1 MTVNIEALIRS
12 LDKPYQTIRDAGI
25 MTYKTPPQG
34 TQSDPVLTLK
44 MKSEGVSLTFDNDA
58 DKALSE
64 ILLNIQNDKKDWV
77 LPNKLPS
84 PLQQDMSRQ
93 WVHETFGDPD
103 KSTPPEVFMKMKI
116 GWIERFT
123 IEDFHMPLTMCIYY
137 DMDEMVEA
145 VTFLPT
151 HRLRW

>member
-1 MTVNIEALIRS
+1 MTVNIEELMRS
-12 LDKPYQTIRDAGI
+12 LGKPYQAIRDAGI
-25 MTYKTPPQG
+25 ITYKTPPQG
-34 TQSDPVLTLK
+34 TQSDPYLTLK
-44 MKSEGVSLTFDNDA
+44 MKNEGVSLTFDNDE

-64 ILLNIQNDKKDWV
+64 ILLNIKTDKKGWV
-77 LPNKLPS
+77 FPNELPS
-84 PLQQDMSRQ
+84 PLQQIMSRQ
-93 WVHETFGDPD
+93 WVHKNFGEPD

-123 IEDFHMPLTMCIYY
+123 VEDFHIPLTMCIYY

-151 HRLRW
+151 SRLRW